1 MRAVTGTLRDARPNR
16 YRYGV
21 PPRQRSAPQLDIRL
35 MGPPEVLVR
44 GTPLMVDTRKAVAVL
59 ALLGAEGRPFARDE
73 IAALLWPDSDDAA
86 ARGAL
91 RRTLSTLRTA
101 IGDGPLR
108 IDRTRV
114 DLDRGQVHVDLDE
127 IERASRSDDRGVL
140 EAATKLARGAF
151 LAGFN
156 LRDSPEFDD
165 WRAARAVAV
174 ERSVLAVF
182 DRLASVAQE
191 AGDLAA
197 AIEAAS
203 RRLDLDP
210 LDEAGHV
217 RLMDLHLAAGDRAAA
232 LRQYRACVAVLDREL
247 GVAPLASTTE
257 LYEAI
262 RAEPGPDRIRPGVAS
277 ATAPESMGGLARAL
291 PFVGRDDALRAI
303 LRVRAEVASTGSG
316 RLVAIVG
323 EAGVGKTRLA
333 AEAFGRLR
341 TDGATILGAVG
352 YPAEQAIAYAPIV
365 DMLRAALA
373 DAATSSRL
381 GRLPAATRRELA
393 RLLPAVDPRAGGS
406 PAAGDTVGAHARLI
420 GAIADGLT
428 ALVTDGSVGALWM
441 DDVQWL
447 DASSLEAL
455 GYLVR
460 RLAGRP
466 VLLLLAWRAEDL
478 DGDVVDF
485 ARRVTS
491 GADAI
496 VIELDRL
503 GAADV
508 TRLVASGIAPA
519 KVDAEFA
526 ERLAVASEGLPL
538 YVVEALAAGS
548 SVAPESMPSGVE
560 TVLRMRVASVSEPA
574 AQVLGAASVIGRSF
588 DLATVR
594 YASGRSDDET
604 ADAVDELLRRRLIRE
619 GLAGLDFAHA
629 AIREHVYGSISMQ
642 RRRLLHRRVAE
653 ALRRDLGAI
662 GRDDLARIVGIAAH
676 ERAAGRDA
684 AAADAYRDASIR
696 AAGLFA
702 NREAIEHA
710 EAALALGHP
719 DVVGLHAEI
728 GRLRTRLGDYPGAIA
743 ALESAAALAAPAE
756 LPSLEWALGRAHL
769 RRGDLVAAEHHLAA
783 AMADRSGRSRDS
795 ANAAI
800 ARILVD
806 RSVVSR
812 RAGDEPAARAAA
824 ERALQ
829 VAVGAGDPAAQG
841 AADRILG
848 LLALDGGE
856 PTTAVAH
863 LLAAVEAAANDPDP
877 TARIAALASLALA
890 EAAAGALDAGLVHGE
905 EAVVASRAIGDRHL
919 EAAVENHLADI
930 LHAAGRDD
938 ESRVHLTRAIEAFA
952 EVGGDPA
959 DPDPGIWMLS
969 AS

>member
-1 MRAVTGTLRDARPNR
+1 MPVQNR
-16 YRYGV
+16 YRYAV
-21 PPRQRSAPQLDIRL
+21 TPRQRSAPQLDIRL
-35 MGPPEVLVR
+35 MGPPEILVR
-44 GTPLMVDTRKAVAVL
+44 GTPLMVDTRKAIAVL

-101 IGDGPLR
+101 MGDGPLR

-114 DLDRGQVHVDLDE
+114 DLDRGQVRVDLEE

-140 EAATKLARGAF
+140 EAAAALAQGAF

-156 LRDSPEFDD
+156 LRDSPDFDD

-174 ERSVLAVF
+174 ERSVLAVL
-182 DRLASVAQE
+182 DRLARVAQA
-191 AGDLAA
+191 AGDLPA

-217 RLMDLHLAAGDRAAA
+217 RLMDLHVAAGDRAAA
-232 LRQYRACVAVLDREL
+232 LRQYRACIAVLDREL

-257 LYEAI
+257 RYDAI
-262 RAEPGPDRIRPGVAS
+262 RAEPDHTRPDVSSVTPSAS
-277 ATAPESMGGLARAL
+277 PDGLDRVL
-291 PFVGRDDALRAI
+291 PFVGRDSALEAI
-303 LRVRAEVASTGSG
+303 VHAHAAIASTGSG
-316 RLVAIVG
+316 RLVVLVG
-323 EAGVGKTRLA
+323 EAGIGKTRLA
-333 AEAFGRLR
+333 AEALGRLR
-341 TDGATILGAVG
+341 SDGATVLGALG
-352 YPAEQAIAYAPIV
+352 YPAEQGIAYAPIV

-373 DAATSSRL
+373 DPSTSSRI

-393 RLLPAVDPRAGGS
+393 RLLPAIDPRASGS
-406 PAAGDTVGAHARLI
+406 PAVGDSVGAHARLI

-428 ALVTDGSVGALWM
+428 DLVAGRSAGVVWM

-447 DASSLEAL
+447 DAPSLEAL

-460 RLAGRP
+460 RLSGRSI
-466 VLLLLAWRAEDL
+466 LLLLAWRAEDL
-478 DGDVVDF
+478 DGEAVEF
-485 ARRVTS
+485 ARLVSS
-491 GADAI
+491 GVDAT

-503 GAADV
+503 VAADV
-508 TRLVASGIAPA
+508 MRLARSGASAAKIDRDFADRLV
-519 KVDAEFA
+519 
-526 ERLAVASEGLPL
+526 VASEGLPL
-538 YVVEALAAGS
+538 YVIEALAAGS
-548 SVAPESMPSGVE
+548 SVAPESMPIGVE

-574 AQVLGAASVIGRSF
+574 AQVLAAAAVIGRSF
-588 DLATVR
+588 DAATVR
-594 YASGRSDDET
+594 YASGRSDDES
-604 ADAVDELLRRRLIRE
+604 ADAIDELLRRRLIRE
-619 GLAGLDFAHA
+619 GGAGFDFAHG
-629 AIREHVYGSISMQ
+629 AIRALVYESISMQ

-653 ALRRDLGAI
+653 ALRLDIGRI
-662 GRDDLARIVGIAAH
+662 GRDDLARIAGIATH

-696 AAGLFA
+696 AARLYA
-702 NREAIEHA
+702 NREAIQHA
-710 EAALALGHP
+710 EAAMALGHP
-719 DVVGLHAEI
+719 DVVALHADI
-728 GRLRTRLGDYPGAIA
+728 GRLRTVLGDYPGAIA
-743 ALESAAALAAPAE
+743 ALESAAAVAEPAD
-756 LPSLEWALGRAHL
+756 LSSLEWALGRAHL
-769 RRGDLVAAEHHLAA
+769 RRGDLVAADHHLAA
-783 AMADRSGRSRDS
+783 AMADGPRARGDAGS
-795 ANAAI
+795 ATI

-806 RSVVSR
+806 RSVVHR
-812 RAGDEPAARAAA
+812 RGGDGRAARAAA
-824 ERALQ
+824 TRALQ
-829 VAVGAGDPAAQG
+829 IAIEAGDPAAQG

-848 LLALDGGE
+848 LLALDDGD
-856 PTTAVAH
+856 PATAVAH
-863 LLAAVEAAANDPDP
+863 LRRAVEAATDDPDQ

-890 EAAAGALDAGLVHGE
+890 EAAAGELHGALAHGE
-905 EAVVASRAIGDRHL
+905 EAVAASQAIGDRHL

-938 ESRVHLTRAIEAFA
+938 ESMAHLTRAIEAFA